1 MTKCNSFPIG
11 FTAFTIDRIMTS
23 SRQQSHGLCT
33 MLASALQR
41 FARPASRVAYG
52 GQSAMLVVGCHTS
65 RSANHQLRARLS
77 SLPQRAFVS
86 TMGGRPNLGSATA
99 AGARVLW
106 SRLAVASWTGPRGAR
121 WASRSEAEYA
131 APCMPTTCKRCALK
145 LYTVSLLIT
154 HFHFTSVVCLDCVS
168 RPLVDPDRRTAHVH
182 VWLPVDFHKSER
194 FCSQSSFLSLV

>member
-1 MTKCNSFPIG
+1 
-11 FTAFTIDRIMTS
+11 MTS

-77 SLPQRAFVS
+77 SLPQRAFLS
-86 TMGGRPNLGSATA
+86 TMGGRPNLGSATT

-145 LYTVSLLIT
+145 LSTVSLLIT
-154 HFHFTSVVCLDCVS
+154 HFHFTSVICLDYTVSLLITHFHFTCVICLDCVS
-168 RPLVDPDRRTAHVH
+168 RPLVDPHRRTAHMH
-182 VWLPVDFHKSER
+182 VWLPVDFHKSGR

>member
-1 MTKCNSFPIG
+1 MTKCNSF
-11 FTAFTIDRIMTS
+11 FTIDRIMTS

-77 SLPQRAFVS
+77 SLPQRAFLS

-99 AGARVLW
+99 VGARVLW

-145 LYTVSLLIT
+145 LYSVALPFTSLLLSVWIA
-154 HFHFTSVVCLDCVS
+154 FHDRSSTLIDIPLTCMSGYQLTFTSLEDSAANQAFSHSFDVT
-168 RPLVDPDRRTAHVH
+168 DPIVM
-182 VWLPVDFHKSER
+182 L
-194 FCSQSSFLSLV
+194 